1 MNHLILL
8 TLKITNNDL
17 SKNVI
22 PKKGQFYLSI
32 EYSSFK
38 SRFKN
43 VNSLKPLPTFSVNIF
58 QISDCLVGTL

>member
-22 PKKGQFYLSI
+22 PKKGECSLLLAIKYSELNFEIGCLS
-32 EYSSFK
+32 
-38 SRFKN
+38 
-43 VNSLKPLPTFSVNIF
+43 
-58 QISDCLVGTL
+58 